1 MSAPPCGQD
10 GSCSRWCEAVEW
22 PGEGIAPT
30 LGREICPALKIF
42 KKNMPFE
49 LIEEFPCG
57 SLEFFYALFVST
69 AFFSARLLVIFVP
82 LYHGERQTQNFK
94 KSYLLDYELS
104 LYFSVNKK
112 ISIMY

>member
-1 MSAPPCGQD
+1 MVD
-10 GSCSRWCEAVEW
+10 T
-22 PGEGIAPT
+22 EGIFFFYILLAAQQAYCRCRRLPVARMVVAVAGAKQLSGQERASHPT

-69 AFFSARLLVIFVP
+69 AFFLC
-82 LYHGERQTQNFK
+82 
-94 KSYLLDYELS
+94 
-104 LYFSVNKK
+104 
-112 ISIMY
+112 